1 MRASEGRLGRVFVLR
16 LEDGDVIPDC
26 IERFAAERGIDEAFC
41 ALLGGIGGG
50 RLVVGPED
58 RDAEPVVP
66 MVETFNNVHEAV
78 AFGTIFPGE
87 REVPTLHM
95 HAALGRENQ
104 TLAGCV
110 RKGIEVWKI
119 AEVII
124 LEIQGTGMKRRVD
137 PRTGFEVL
145 STVSAAKEDVRQK
158 PSSLT
163 YAPIRIGKS
172 RND

>member
-1 MRASEGRLGRVFVLR
+1 MKVSQGYLHRVFVLR
-16 LEDGDVIPDC
+16 LEDGDVVPDC
-26 IERFAAERGIDEAFC
+26 IEQFASEHRVDKAFC

-78 AFGTIFPGE
+78 AFGTIFPDEQGQ
-87 REVPTLHM
+87 PTLHM
-95 HAALGRENQ
+95 HAALGRGNQ

-124 LEIQGTGMKRRVD
+124 LEILGTELKRRVD

-145 STVSAAKEDVRQK
+145 STVSAAKEDTQQD
-158 PSSLT
+158 S
-163 YAPIRIGKS
+163 
-172 RND
+172 

>member
-1 MRASEGRLGRVFVLR
+1 MRASQGRLGRVFVLR

-26 IERFAAERGIDEAFC
+26 IERFASERGIGEAFC

-58 RDAEPVVP
+58 RDAEPVIP
-66 MVETFNNVHEAV
+66 MVQAFNNVHEAV

-87 REVPTLHM
+87 TGAPTLHM
-95 HAALGRENQ
+95 HAALGREDRV
-104 TLAGCV
+104 LAGCV
-110 RKGIEVWKI
+110 RKGIEVWKV

-124 LEIQGTGMKRRVD
+124 LEIQGTRMRRRVD

-145 STVSAAKEDVRQK
+145 SADPPNEEGA
-158 PSSLT
+158 
-163 YAPIRIGKS
+163 
-172 RND
+172 